1 MMRGTKAVI
10 LTMVLAAALLA
21 VAATFIGPSSAEC
34 CARPVLTWHTAEH
47 PL

>member
-1 MMRGTKAVI
+1 MGGTKVVL
-10 LTMVLAAALLA
+10 LTMVLAAALLGA
-21 VAATFIGPSSAEC
+21 VATFIGPSSAEC